1 MIMKKFNYVIFI
13 LMASC
18 FFFSCKNE
26 KVDMSKYMSE
36 RDSIM
41 KINQQKEQ
49 ELNELN
55 SILNTVAS
63 GLDSIAVQEGILYS
77 NKSKDGILLSKDQIA
92 ANLNYMSELLS
103 RQRHKIKALQD
114 SLSSKKGVGGSILKM
129 QKVIEFLNAQL
140 SEKDAMIKTLQADL
154 NNKKNDISQLRSTLV
169 SMKNKSESIEKKNA
183 ALSKA
188 LSTQDEII
196 NECYVKIGTKKQL
209 MASGLLQG
217 GFLKKKKI
225 NYGEV
230 DKNKF
235 NAVDIRKFRE
245 ITLKSNNPK
254 ILTPLPNNRSYHFE
268 DNGDGTCALVITNPT
283 QFWSVSNFLIIQ
295 L

>member
-1 MIMKKFNYVIFI
+1 MIMKRFNYVI

-129 QKVIEFLNAQL
+129 QKVIEFLNTQL

>member
-1 MIMKKFNYVIFI
+1 MKKFNYVIFI

>member
-1 MIMKKFNYVIFI
+1 
-13 LMASC
+13 
-18 FFFSCKNE
+18 
-26 KVDMSKYMSE
+26 
-36 RDSIM
+36 M

>member
-1 MIMKKFNYVIFI
+1 MKRFNYVIFI

-129 QKVIEFLNAQL
+129 QKVIEFLNTQL

>member
-1 MIMKKFNYVIFI
+1 MIMKRFNYVIFI

-26 KVDMSKYMSE
+26 KVDMSKYMLE